1 MKITVW
7 IRPFDL
13 ANDNPT
19 VRTDIKCEDR
29 DTPTIQRLG
38 RKFVAAIGGD
48 ENGAPMVVEETNGE
62 IIKALHELA
71 AGNLENAKKRIQDG
85 DLAQVFLDA
94 AKIVEAW
101 TEEHGEFKRGGGA
114 V

>member
-13 ANDNPT
+13 ENDNPT
-19 VRTDIKCEDR
+19 VRTQTKMESY

-38 RKFVAAIGGD
+38 RKFVAAVGGD
-48 ENGAPMVVEETNGE
+48 ERGVPMVIQETNGE

-71 AGNLENAKKRIQDG
+71 AGNWEQAKKRVADG
-85 DLAQVFLDA
+85 DIAQVFLDA

-101 TEEHGEFKRGGGA
+101 TEEHGEFKRNGGA
-114 V
+114 K

>member
-19 VRTDIKCEDR
+19 VRTDIKYESA

-114 V
+114 A

>member
-19 VRTDIKCEDR
+19 VRTDIKYEDR

-48 ENGAPMVVEETNGE
+48 ANGAPMVVEETNGE

-101 TEEHGEFKRGGGA
+101 TEEHGEFNREGVA
-114 V
+114 

>member
-19 VRTDIKCEDR
+19 VRTNIKYEDR
-29 DTPTIQRLG
+29 DTPTIQRIG

-71 AGNLENAKKRIQDG
+71 AGNLEQAKKRIQDG

-101 TEEHGEFKRGGGA
+101 TEEHGEFKRAGGA
-114 V
+114 A

>member
-48 ENGAPMVVEETNGE
+48 ENGAPMVVEETNCE
-62 IIKALHELA
+62 IIKTLHELA
-71 AGNLENAKKRIQDG
+71 AGVMKQAKPRIQG
-85 DLAQVFLDA
+85 EDLAQVFLDA

-114 V
+114 K